1 MNLFG
6 LDQKHTQWWCYGV
19 AVLAP
24 AIALLIKLPLNSVI
38 EYESPFLLF
47 FAATVVSARYGG
59 IKAGVLASVLAT
71 LVSEYFFLLPKYSL
85 LHHNFEQNLQLGIFL
100 LENIAICKLV
110 ASLSFTQ
117 GRTEQSKT
125 EALQHQDTL
134 RQTKERFRLL
144 VESVKDYAIFMLDP
158 SGHIISWNLG
168 ASRIQGYEA
177 NEIIGQH
184 FSCFYTHEDIES
196 EKPKRELQIA
206 AVQEQFEDRGWR
218 VRRDG
223 SKFWANVAIA
233 ALRDE
238 TGNLK
243 GFSQVVCDLTERKQ
257 SQESLRQNE
266 ERLKLAL
273 SAAQIGT
280 WDWNIVT
287 NSVIWSE
294 NQELLFGLTPGTFK
308 GTYEAFIERVHPE
321 DRQLFTK
328 VTTRAIEET
337 GICDHEFR
345 IICPDGNIRW
355 LAGKGRI
362 IYGETGSAVRM
373 LGININITAHKQ
385 AAEQIKASLREK
397 EVLLTELHHR
407 VKNNLQI
414 ISSFLNL
421 QSGYIED
428 AKTLEILKAAEN
440 RVVSMALVH
449 EQLYLSQNLAQ
460 VDSASYIKH
469 LASNL
474 FSSYNINTD
483 AIKLKI
489 NIDKILLSVN
499 TAITCGLIINELIS
513 NALKYAFPEG
523 QSGEIKINFQS
534 ARGQIILIVSD
545 NGIGLP
551 ENVDLQ
557 KTESLGLQIVLALT
571 NQLQGKIEI
580 ERNNGT
586 EFRMTFSE

>member
-24 AIALLIKLPLNSVI
+24 AIALLIKLPLNSLI

-71 LVSEYFFLLPKYSL
+71 LVSDYFFLLPKYSL
-85 LHHNFEQNLQLGIFL
+85 DRNFEQNLQLGIFL

-110 ASLSFTQ
+110 ASPSFAQ

-134 RQTKERFRLL
+134 RQTEERFCLF
-144 VESVKDYAIFMLDP
+144 VKSVKDYAIFMLDP
-158 SGHIISWNLG
+158 SRHTISWNVG

-206 AVQEQFEDRGWR
+206 TVQEQFDEQGWR

-257 SQESLRQNE
+257 SEESLRQSE

-287 NSVIWSE
+287 NQVTWSE
-294 NQELLFGLTPGTFK
+294 NQELLFGLAPGTFK

-337 GICDHEFR
+337 GICDREFR

-362 IYGETGSAVRM
+362 IYDETGSAVRM

-407 VKNNLQI
+407 VKNNLQV

-428 AKTLEILKAAEN
+428 AKTFEILKTAEN
-440 RVVSMALVH
+440 RVISMALVH
-449 EQLYLSQNLAQ
+449 EQLSLSQNLAQ

-483 AIKLKI
+483 AIKFKI
-489 NIDKILLSVN
+489 NIDKILLFVN
-499 TAITCGLIINELIS
+499 TAIPCGLIINELIS

-523 QSGEIKINFQS
+523 RSGEIKMNFQS
-534 ARGQIILIVSD
+534 SRGEIIITVSD

-557 KTESLGLQIVLALT
+557 KTESLGLQIVLDLT
-571 NQLQGKIEI
+571 KQLQGKIEI
-580 ERNNGT
+580 WRSKGT
-586 EFRMTFSE
+586 EFMITLPE

>member
-24 AIALLIKLPLNSVI
+24 AIALLIKLLLNSPI

-47 FAATVVSARYGG
+47 FAATVTSTRYGG

-71 LVSEYFFLLPKYSL
+71 LVSDYFFLLPKYSL
-85 LHHNFEQNLQLGIFL
+85 DRNFEQNLQLGIFL

-110 ASLSFTQ
+110 ASPSFAQ

-134 RQTKERFRLL
+134 RQTEERFCLL
-144 VESVKDYAIFMLDP
+144 AESVKDYAIFMLDP
-158 SGHIISWNLG
+158 SGHIISWNVG

-184 FSCFYTHEDIES
+184 FSCFYTHEDVES
-196 EKPKRELQIA
+196 EKPKRDLQIA
-206 AVQEQFEDRGWR
+206 IQEQFEDRGWR
-218 VRRDG
+218 LRRDG

-257 SQESLRQNE
+257 SEESLRQNE

-337 GICDHEFR
+337 GICDREFR

-362 IYGETGSAVRM
+362 IYDETGSAVRM
-373 LGININITAHKQ
+373 LGININITAQKQ

-440 RVVSMALVH
+440 RVLSMALVH

-483 AIKLKI
+483 AIKFKI
-489 NIDKILLSVN
+489 NIDKILLFVN

-523 QSGEIKINFQS
+523 RSGEIKINFQS
-534 ARGQIILIVSD
+534 SRGEIIITVSD

-551 ENVDLQ
+551 ENVNLQ

-571 NQLQGKIEI
+571 KQLQGKIEI
-580 ERNNGT
+580 GRSKGT
-586 EFRMTFSE
+586 EFRITFPE

>member
-19 AVLAP
+19 AILAP
-24 AIALLIKLPLNSVI
+24 AIALLIKLLLNSLI

-71 LVSEYFFLLPKYSL
+71 LASNYFFFSPKYSL
-85 LHHNFEQNLQLGIFL
+85 DHNFEQNLQLGIFL
-100 LENIAICKLV
+100 LENIAISKLV
-110 ASLSFTQ
+110 ASLSFAQ
-117 GRTEQSKT
+117 GGTEQSKT

-134 RQTKERFRLL
+134 RQTEERFCLL
-144 VESVKDYAIFMLDP
+144 VESVRDYAIFMLDP

-196 EKPKRELQIA
+196 EKPKRELEIA
-206 AVQEQFEDRGWR
+206 TVQEQFEDQGWR

-257 SQESLRQNE
+257 SEEPLRQSE

-287 NSVIWSE
+287 NQVIWSE
-294 NQELLFGLTPGTFK
+294 NQELLFGLTPGSFK
-308 GTYEAFIERVHPE
+308 GTYEAFIDRVHPE

-328 VTTRAIEET
+328 VTPRAIEET
-337 GICDHEFR
+337 RICDREFR
-345 IICPDGNIRW
+345 ITCLDGSIRW

-362 IYGETGSAVRM
+362 IYDETGSAVRM
-373 LGININITAHKQ
+373 LGININITAQKQ
-385 AAEQIKASLREK
+385 AAEQINASLREK

-440 RVVSMALVH
+440 RVISMALVH

-460 VDSASYIKH
+460 IDSASYIKQ

-474 FSSYNINTD
+474 FGSYNINTD

-489 NIDKILLSVN
+489 NVDKILLVVN

-513 NALKYAFPEG
+513 NALKYAFVEG
-523 QSGEIKINFQS
+523 AAGEIRINFQS
-534 ARGQIILIVSD
+534 SDRGKLILVVSD

-551 ENVDLQ
+551 ENFELQ
-557 KTESLGLQIVLALT
+557 KTESLGLQIVQALT
-571 NQLQGKIEI
+571 NQLQGEIEI

-586 EFRMTFSE
+586 EFRITFPE

>member
-24 AIALLIKLPLNSVI
+24 AIALLIKLPLNSLI

-110 ASLSFTQ
+110 ASPSFAQ

-257 SQESLRQNE
+257 SEESLRQNE

-337 GICDHEFR
+337 GICDREFR

-362 IYGETGSAVRM
+362 IYDETGSAVRM

-397 EVLLTELHHR
+397 EVFLTELHHR

-557 KTESLGLQIVLALT
+557 KTESLGLQIVLTLT

>member
-168 ASRIQGYEA
+168 ASRIQGYVA

-206 AVQEQFEDRGWR
+206 TVQEQFDEQGWR

-257 SQESLRQNE
+257 SEESLRQSE

-337 GICDHEFR
+337 GICDREFR

-362 IYGETGSAVRM
+362 IYDETGSAVRM

-440 RVVSMALVH
+440 RVLSMALVH

-534 ARGQIILIVSD
+534 TRRQILFIVSD

-557 KTESLGLQIVLALT
+557 KTESLGLQIVLTLT

>member
-19 AVLAP
+19 AILAP
-24 AIALLIKLPLNSVI
+24 AIALLIKLLLNSLI

-71 LVSEYFFLLPKYSL
+71 LVSNYFFLSPKYSL
-85 LHHNFEQNLQLGIFL
+85 LDRNFEQNLQLGIFL
-100 LENIAICKLV
+100 LENIAISKLV
-110 ASLSFTQ
+110 ASLSFAQ

-134 RQTKERFRLL
+134 RQTEERFRLL
-144 VESVKDYAIFMLDP
+144 VESVRDYAIFMLDP
-158 SGHIISWNLG
+158 SGRIISWNLG
-168 ASRIQGYEA
+168 ASRIQGYVA

-196 EKPKRELQIA
+196 EKTKRELQIA
-206 AVQEQFEDRGWR
+206 TVQEQFEDRGWR

-243 GFSQVVCDLTERKQ
+243 GFSQVVCDITERKQ
-257 SQESLRQNE
+257 SEESLRQSE

-287 NSVIWSE
+287 NQVTWSE

-308 GTYEAFIERVHPE
+308 GTYEAFIDRVHPE
-321 DRQLFTK
+321 DSRLFTK
-328 VTTRAIEET
+328 VTPRAIEET
-337 GICDHEFR
+337 RICDREFR
-345 IICPDGNIRW
+345 IICPDGSIRW

-362 IYGETGSAVRM
+362 IYDETGSAVRM
-373 LGININITAHKQ
+373 LGININITPQKQ
-385 AAEQIKASLREK
+385 AEEQIKASLREK

-440 RVVSMALVH
+440 RVMSMALVH
-449 EQLYLSQNLAQ
+449 EQLYLSQNLTQ
-460 VDSASYIKH
+460 IDSASYIKH

-474 FSSYNINTD
+474 FGSYNINTD
-483 AIKLKI
+483 AIKFKI
-489 NIDKILLSVN
+489 NIDKILLVIN

-513 NALKYAFPEG
+513 NALKYAFIEHP
-523 QSGEIKINFQS
+523 SGEIRIIFQS
-534 ARGQIILIVSD
+534 SRGQIILNVSD
-545 NGIGLP
+545 SGIGLP
-551 ENVDLQ
+551 ENFALQ
-557 KTESLGLQIVLALT
+557 KNRIFGFANSAIFNKSITRI
-571 NQLQGKIEI
+571 N
-580 ERNNGT
+580 
-586 EFRMTFSE
+586 

>member
-1 MNLFG
+1 
-6 LDQKHTQWWCYGV
+6 V
-19 AVLAP
+19 AILAP
-24 AIALLIKLPLNSVI
+24 AIALLIKLLLNSLI
-38 EYESPFLLF
+38 EYESPFLLLF

-71 LVSEYFFLLPKYSL
+71 LVSEYFFLSPKYS

-100 LENIAICKLV
+100 LENIAISKLV
-110 ASLSFTQ
+110 ASLSFAQ

-134 RQTKERFRLL
+134 RQTEERFRLL

-158 SGHIISWNLG
+158 CGHIISWNLG
-168 ASRIQGYEA
+168 ASRIQGYVA

-206 AVQEQFEDRGWR
+206 TVQEQFEDQGWR

-257 SQESLRQNE
+257 SEESLRQNE

-273 SAAQIGT
+273 SAAQIGA

-287 NSVIWSE
+287 NQVTWSE
-294 NQELLFGLTPGTFK
+294 NQELLFGLTPGSFK
-308 GTYEAFIERVHPE
+308 GTYEAFIDRVHPE

-328 VTTRAIEET
+328 VTPRAIEET
-337 GICDHEFR
+337 RICDREFR
-345 IICPDGNIRW
+345 ITCLDGSIRW

-362 IYGETGSAVRM
+362 IYDETGSAVRM
-373 LGININITAHKQ
+373 LGININITAQKQ

-421 QSGYIED
+421 QSGYVED

-440 RVVSMALVH
+440 RVISMALVR
-449 EQLYLSQNLAQ
+449 EQLYLSQNLTQ
-460 VDSASYIKH
+460 IDSASYIKQ

-474 FSSYNINTD
+474 FGSYNINTD

-489 NIDKILLSVN
+489 NVDKILLVVN

-513 NALKYAFPEG
+513 NALKYAFIEG
-523 QSGEIKINFQS
+523 AAGEIRINFQS
-534 ARGQIILIVSD
+534 SERGKLILVVSD

-551 ENVDLQ
+551 ENFEMQ
-557 KTESLGLQIVLALT
+557 KTESLGLQIVQGLT
-571 NQLQGKIEI
+571 NQLQGEIEI
-580 ERNNGT
+580 ERNNGI
-586 EFRMTFSE
+586 EFRITFPE

>member
-100 LENIAICKLV
+100 LENIAISKLV
-110 ASLSFTQ
+110 ASLSFAQ
-117 GRTEQSKT
+117 GRTEPSKT
-125 EALQHQDTL
+125 EVQQQGTL

-168 ASRIQGYEA
+168 ASRIQGYVA

-184 FSCFYTHEDIES
+184 FSCFYTDEDIEND
-196 EKPKRELQIA
+196 KPKRELQIA
-206 AVQEQFEDRGWR
+206 AVQEQFENRGWR

-223 SKFWANVAIA
+223 SNWANVAIA

-238 TGNLK
+238 TGIK
-243 GFSQVVCDLTERKQ
+243 GFSQVVCDLTERHQ
-257 SQESLRQNE
+257 SE

-287 NSVIWSE
+287 NQVTWSE

-337 GICDHEFR
+337 GICDREFR
-345 IICPDGNIRW
+345 IICPDGSIRW

-362 IYGETGSAVRM
+362 IYDETGSAVRM
-373 LGININITAHKQ
+373 LGININITAQKQ

-428 AKTLEILKAAEN
+428 AKTLEILKSAEN
-440 RVVSMALVH
+440 RVISMALVH
-449 EQLYLSQNLAQ
+449 DQLYLSQKLAQ
-460 VDSASYIKH
+460 IDSASYIKH

-474 FSSYNINTD
+474 FASYNINTD

-489 NIDKILLSVN
+489 NVDKILLGVN

-513 NALKYAFPEG
+513 NALKYAFIEG
-523 QSGEIKINFQS
+523 KIGEIKIDFQS
-534 ARGQIILIVSD
+534 NKNRIILSVSD

-551 ENVDLQ
+551 ENVNLQ

-571 NQLQGKIEI
+571 KQLQGKIEI
-580 ERNNGT
+580 GRSKGT
-586 EFRMTFSE
+586 EFRITFPE